1 MDAMGGADAAS
12 TDDRGN
18 RVPCGGRPVGGH
30 LGSQDVG
37 FNQEGRTT
45 MKRFALCIAAALVL
59 GLGMSSQET
68 RADDDLQ
75 FATPAVTEAGTAATC
90 EAGTCQTTRIARTG
104 VAYHRSRRPIA
115 RWFQEHR
122 PVRRVLRGAVRLFG
136 RRCCH

>member
-12 TDDRGN
+12 VDDRGN
-18 RVPCGGRPVGGH
+18 RLPGCGRPVGGH

-45 MKRFALCIAAALVL
+45 MKRFALCIAAALMI
-59 GLGMSSQET
+59 GLGMSGQET

-75 FATPAVTEAGTAATC
+75 FATPAVTEAGTAAAC
-90 EAGTCQTTRIARTG
+90 EAGTCQTTRFARTG

>member
-1 MDAMGGADAAS
+1 MDAMGAADAAS
-12 TDDRGN
+12 VDDRGD
-18 RVPCGGRPVGGH
+18 RLPGCGCSVGGH

-45 MKRFALCIAAALVL
+45 MKRFVLCIAAVL
-59 GLGMSSQET
+59 MIGLGMSGQET

-75 FATPAVTEAGTAATC
+75 FATPAMTEAGTAAAC
-90 EAGTCQTTRIARTG
+90 EAGACQTTRIARTG

>member
-1 MDAMGGADAAS
+1 MDAMGGFDAAS

-18 RVPCGGRPVGGH
+18 RLPRSGRPVGGH

-45 MKRFALCIAAALVL
+45 MKRFALCIAAVVVM
-59 GLGMSSQET
+59 GLAMSSQET

-75 FATPAVTEAGTAATC
+75 FATPSVTEAAATAAC
-90 EAGTCQTTRIARTG
+90 EAGTCQTTNFARSS
-104 VAYHRSRRPIA
+104 VAYHRGRRPVA

>member
-1 MDAMGGADAAS
+1 MDAMGGFDAAS
-12 TDDRGN
+12 TDDRGD
-18 RVPCGGRPVGGH
+18 RLPGCGRPVGGH

-37 FNQEGRTT
+37 FNQEGRT
-45 MKRFALCIAAALVL
+45 MNRIALCMAAVLVL

-75 FATPAVTEAGTAATC
+75 FATPAVAEAGTAAAC
-90 EAGTCQTTRIARTG
+90 EAGTCQTTRFARTS

-122 PVRRVLRGAVRLFG
+122 PVRRVLRGAVRFFG